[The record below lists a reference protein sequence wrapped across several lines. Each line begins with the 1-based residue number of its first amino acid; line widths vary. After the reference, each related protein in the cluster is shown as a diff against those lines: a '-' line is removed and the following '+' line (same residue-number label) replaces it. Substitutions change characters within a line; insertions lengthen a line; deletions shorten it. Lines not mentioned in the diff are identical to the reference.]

1 MLDILIRAGCFV
13 AINSFSVVLSILF
26 MVTLLRII
34 L

>member
-26 MVTLLRII
+26 CGSSFRR
-34 L
+34 